1 MESRPLISIVTPTF
15 NRAGY
20 LSLAIE
26 SALAQSIDNFEM
38 LIVDDGSEDNTRE
51 VVEAFQAR
59 DPRIHYFHQ
68 ANQGQSI
75 ARNRGVQEAKGEFIC
90 FLDSDNAWYPQ
101 KLERSLREFEAH
113 PEADVVYGDY
123 MVIDGEGVELGVNR
137 MKRYSGFITPELL
150 RDNFVSMNTTMTRK
164 TCFDELGGFDPEDR
178 LAEDYGLWLRFSTR
192 YHFHYVPEL
201 LGYYRVMDNQISS
214 DKARRL
220 DANEALLQQFLER
233 FPDVLTPAQR
243 RRGMSHFYVRKAR
256 FECGQNRFRRAV
268 GDFYQSLREDPLWLG
283 PWKTLAKIMLVK
295 LGSRS
300 G

>member
-1 MESRPLISIVTPTF
+1 MELQPLISIITPTF

-20 LSLAIE
+20 LSMAIE
-26 SALAQSIDNFEM
+26 SVLAQTTDNFEM

-51 VVEAFQAR
+51 VVEAFQAT
-59 DPRIHYFHQ
+59 DPRIRYFYQ

-90 FLDSDNAWYPQ
+90 FLDSDNAWYPH
-101 KLERSLREFEAH
+101 KLERSISEFEAH
-113 PEADVVYGDY
+113 PDADVVYSDY
-123 MVIDGEGVELGVNR
+123 MVIDEKGQELGPNR
-137 MKRYSGFITPELL
+137 MKRYSGFITAELL
-150 RDNFVSMNTTMTRK
+150 RDNFVTINTTMTRK
-164 TCFDELGGFDPEDR
+164 ACFDELGGFEPEDR

-192 YHFHYVPEL
+192 YRFHYVPEV

-220 DANEALLQQFLER
+220 DANEALLSQFLER
-233 FPDVLTPAQR
+233 YPQVLTPAQK
-243 RRGMSHFYVRKAR
+243 RRGMSHFYVRRAR
-256 FECGQNRFRRAV
+256 FECGQKWFGQALTNGYR
-268 GDFYQSLREDPLWLG
+268 SLRQDPLWPG

-295 LGSRS
+295 LGIRS